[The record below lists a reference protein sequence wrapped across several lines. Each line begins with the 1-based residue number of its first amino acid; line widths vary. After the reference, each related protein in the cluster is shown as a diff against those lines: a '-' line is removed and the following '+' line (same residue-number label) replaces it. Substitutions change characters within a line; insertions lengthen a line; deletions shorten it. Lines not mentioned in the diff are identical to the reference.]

1 MENKLNQ
8 NFGHWTQ
15 HRCAYFDT
23 WNFHRGNFS
32 TGVYNGIREGVTQ
45 WDLRKRHSKINNGTG
60 EEGIFVFISGAEL
73 VFRPPFLSV
82 HVVMY

>member
-32 TGVYNGIREGVTQ
+32 TGVYNAIREGGNTM
-45 WDLRKRHSKINNGTG
+45 RFGKKTFEN
-60 EEGIFVFISGAEL
+60 
-73 VFRPPFLSV
+73 
-82 HVVMY
+82 